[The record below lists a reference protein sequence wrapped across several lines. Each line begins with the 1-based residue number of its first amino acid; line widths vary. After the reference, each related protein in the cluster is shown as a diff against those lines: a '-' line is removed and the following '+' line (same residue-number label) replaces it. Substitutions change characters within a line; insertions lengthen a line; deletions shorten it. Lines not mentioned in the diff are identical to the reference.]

1 MAGTV
6 LAPPPIRRG
15 EGSRSGAPS
24 GMMAQTQ
31 PAQGPDRERAST
43 ARPDL
48 AREQDV
54 RSGLWPKPWMA
65 KAKVPSAA
73 VRPTLHLIRG
83 KPRSGRIVGGGLSF
97 GDFSLTTQR
106 KVTRPSPKGGRNP
119 FEASGLASCAARP
132 CRIPPKNCK
141 ADDYAYRLIDPT
153 IARRS
158 RACLPQA
165 RSLAGRRDATDKGGR
180 GRPYRPKNDSQSLN
194 TGCNPAC
201 RTAAATSPTGLSS
214 WMANCSSSSASPS
227 A

>member
-1 MAGTV
+1 
-6 LAPPPIRRG
+6 
-15 EGSRSGAPS
+15 
-24 GMMAQTQ
+24 MMAQTQ

-73 VRPTLHLIRG
+73 IRPTLHLTRG
-83 KPRSGRIVGGGLSF
+83 KPRSDRIGGDGLSF
-97 GDFSLTTQR
+97 GDFSLATQR

-119 FEASGLASCAARP
+119 FEDNGLVSYSAQPSHLSPTPQSGRLRLTANRPYTDATLPHQDPSPALPFPGEGAKASQP
-132 CRIPPKNCK
+132 
-141 ADDYAYRLIDPT
+141 
-153 IARRS
+153 ARRETEQRPTVMTGS
-158 RACLPQA
+158 CQA
-165 RSLAGRRDATDKGGR
+165 KGGP
-180 GRPYRPKNDSQSLN
+180 GRPYRPKKGSQSLN

-201 RTAAATSPTGLSS
+201 RTAAATSPRVRSS
-214 WMANCSSSSASPS
+214 WMVNCSSSSLSPS